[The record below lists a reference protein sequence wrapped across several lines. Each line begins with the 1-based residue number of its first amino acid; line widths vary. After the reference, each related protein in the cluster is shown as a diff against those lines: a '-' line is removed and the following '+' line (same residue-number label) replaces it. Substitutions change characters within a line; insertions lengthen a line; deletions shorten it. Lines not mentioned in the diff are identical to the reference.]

1 MAALISMNNG
11 ILIIA
16 HTPLASALRA
26 CALHVFP
33 DAASKI
39 EAVDVHPSTPP
50 EVTLNAARVAQAKLG
65 LPCTLVLTD
74 MFGATPCNIAQKL
87 VDGVKSRLIVGVNLP
102 MLVRTMT
109 YRHEPLDALVAR
121 ALAGGAQGVMQVA
134 VTAPQNQLK
143 KKNDQDIHQHQQ

>member
-1 MAALISMNNG
+1 MNNG

-26 CALHVFP
+26 CVLHVFP
-33 DAASKI
+33 DSASKI
-39 EAVDVHPSTPP
+39 EAVDVMPNTQP
-50 EVTLNAARVAQAKLG
+50 EVTLNAARAAQAKLG
-65 LPCTLVLTD
+65 LPYTLVLTD

-87 VDGVKSRLIVGVNLP
+87 IDGVKSRLIVCVNLP

-134 VTAPQNQLK
+134 VSAPQNQLK
-143 KKNDQDIHQHQQ
+143 KKNDQDAHQHQQ

>member
-1 MAALISMNNG
+1 MNNG

-26 CALHVFP
+26 CVLHVFP
-33 DAASKI
+33 DSAAKI
-39 EAVDVHPSTPP
+39 EAVDVLPNTPP
-50 EVTLNAARVAQAKLG
+50 EVTLNAARAAQAKLG
-65 LPCTLVLTD
+65 LPYTLVLTD

-134 VTAPQNQLK
+134 ITAPQNQLK
-143 KKNDQDIHQHQQ
+143 KKNDQDIHQSQQ

>member
-1 MAALISMNNG
+1 MING

-33 DAASKI
+33 DSASKI
-39 EAVDVHPSTPP
+39 EAVDVMPNTPP
-50 EVTLNAARVAQAKLG
+50 EVTLNAARAAQARLG
-65 LPCTLVLTD
+65 LPNTLVLTD
-74 MFGATPCNIAQKL
+74 IFGATPCNIAQKL
-87 VDGVKSRLIVGVNLP
+87 IDGVKSRLIVGVNLP
-102 MLVRTMT
+102 MLVRTLT
-109 YRHEPLDALVAR
+109 YLHEPLDALVAR